1 VLSNL
6 ESLFKQKS
14 PHIHQDGQLAAK
26 WDDEDN
32 ETVATDDNDAEE
44 E

>member
-26 WDDEDN
+26 WDN